1 MDIRHVYKEK
11 MDAQLKEW
19 DAQWELLKAKADKM
33 TGDAKIAFESKMRDL
48 GSRRDDLRAR
58 LAASKESASDVWE
71 RMKLEADQIAAD
83 IKRRFDDLRR

>member
-1 MDIRHVYKEK
+1 

-33 TGDAKIAFESKMRDL
+33 TGNAKIAFEAKMRDL

-58 LAASKESASDVWE
+58 LSAGREAATDVWE
-71 RMKLEADQIAAD
+71 TMKLEADQITAD
-83 IKRRFDDLRR
+83 IKRRFNDLLR